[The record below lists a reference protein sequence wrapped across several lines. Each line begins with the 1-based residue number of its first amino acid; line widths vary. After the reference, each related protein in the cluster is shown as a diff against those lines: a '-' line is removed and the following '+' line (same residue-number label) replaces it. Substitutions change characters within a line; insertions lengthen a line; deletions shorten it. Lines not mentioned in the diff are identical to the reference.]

1 MPARAKVQREEILDA
16 ALRLADEVGLAGLSM
31 RALADRLGVTP
42 MALYRHVGDK
52 QGLLDGLVERLLT
65 GEPPESGRP
74 WRERLHRQGA
84 ILRAAARC
92 HPRVFPLLLA
102 RRAVTDAALRARDGV
117 YQALREAGVPEDQ
130 VPRVERLLSTFALGF
145 AASEAGGR
153 FPSERE
159 ADADFAFAEE
169 LFARMIED
177 LVGTG
182 PAAPPDTSV
191 CGGWAQ

>member
-1 MPARAKVQREEILDA
+1 MPARAKVTREEILDT
-16 ALRLADEVGLAGLSM
+16 ALRLADEVGLAGLTM
-31 RALADRLGVTP
+31 RGVGDRLGVTP

-65 GEPPESGRP
+65 GELPDPGLP

-84 ILRAAARC
+84 ILRAAARR
-92 HPRVFPLLLA
+92 HPQVFPLLLA
-102 RRAVTDAALRARDGV
+102 RRAATDAALSARDGV

-153 FPSERE
+153 FRSEQE

-169 LFARMIED
+169 LFGQMIES
-177 LVGTG
+177 LT
-182 PAAPPDTSV
+182 AA
-191 CGGWAQ
+191 AE